1 MSSHRRQSQGICLL
15 IAALLGSGCY
25 HATIDTGAKP
35 SATVVKKGFAS
46 GWVYGLVPP
55 KLVETASKCPDGVA
69 RVETQLSFV
78 NQLVG
83 FLTLG
88 IYTPMEIVV
97 TCAEPAA
104 MDASPAASIVPA
116 GPGEM
121 ARRAAMEAAV
131 ARAAETGGVVLVR
144 F

>member
-1 MSSHRRQSQGICLL
+1 MSSLRRRSTALL
-15 IAALLGSGCY
+15 VAALLLPACY
-25 HATIDTGAKP
+25 HATVETGAKP
-35 SATVVKKGFAS
+35 STLVIKKGFAS

-55 KLVETASKCPDGVA
+55 KTVETASRCPDGVA

-78 NQLVG
+78 NQLVS

-88 IYTPMEIVV
+88 IYTPMEIIV

-104 MDASPAASIVPA
+104 MSSSAADFIIPA
-116 GPGEM
+116 GQTELE
-121 ARRAAMEAAV
+121 RRAALETAV
-131 ARAAETGGVVLVR
+131 ARATETGHAVLVQ